1 MARAA
6 EATGLHRFT
15 IDDYHRMAE
24 AGIFAEDDRVELIYG
39 VIREMSPKN
48 RAHVVAATR
57 VFRVFEHGL
66 LGRGGVYMKA
76 PLGLAKLDSEPEPDL
91 VVTDNPNV
99 ESYGTET
106 SHPRLVI
113 EVADSSRRHDLGL
126 KSELYAKAEI
136 PEYWV
141 VDLPN
146 RVLVVFRH
154 PDGAYRMR
162 EAYEPGS
169 RISPV
174 SWPDFEIEV
183 DALFPTRAPSSP
195 QKILANSPPRE
206 HDA

>member
-6 EATGLHRFT
+6 EAAGLHRFT
-15 IDDYHRMAE
+15 VDDYHRMAE
-24 AGIFAEDDRVELIYG
+24 AGILAADDRVELIYG

-48 RAHVVAATR
+48 RAHVIAATR

-66 LGRGGVYMKA
+66 IGRAGVYIEA
-76 PLGLAKLDSEPEPDL
+76 PLGLVKLDSEPEPDI

-106 SHPRLVI
+106 SRPLLVI
-113 EVADSSRRHDLGL
+113 EIADSSRRYDLNL

-146 RVLVVFRH
+146 RVLVVFCE
-154 PDGAYRMR
+154 PDGTYQSRAS
-162 EAYEPGS
+162 YEPGS

-174 SWPDFEIEV
+174 SWPDFEMDV
-183 DALFPTRAPSSP
+183 DALFPSEASSD
-195 QKILANSPPRE
+195 R
-206 HDA
+206 